1 MATITI
7 TYTKPVDASV
17 TPKNEICATFVPT
30 NAAADN
36 PVFAGYTA
44 PDNYYDTNVPGY
56 GYGVTPE
63 DFFKSQVAHPGLV
76 AALKAAMRTPGTA
89 ATWVGATAADEQY
102 AAELKDTKALE
113 SQGFAIAISEE

>member
-17 TPKNEICATFVPT
+17 TPKNQICAIYAPT

-36 PVFAGYTA
+36 AAFNGT
-44 PDNYYDTNVPGY
+44 YYDTNVHGF
-56 GYGVTPE
+56 GVGMSPE
-63 DFFKSQVAHPGLV
+63 DFFKLQVAHPGLV
-76 AALKAAMRTPGTA
+76 AALKAAMRTPGEA

-102 AAELKDTKALE
+102 ATELKDTKALE
-113 SQGFAIAISEE
+113 SQGFAIAISEG

>member
-17 TPKNEICATFVPT
+17 TPKNQICAIYMPD
-30 NAAADN
+30 NAACDN
-36 PVFAGYTA
+36 AVFNNT
-44 PDNYYDTNVPGY
+44 YYDTNVPGY
-56 GYGVTPE
+56 GAGMSPE
-63 DFFKSQVAHPGLV
+63 DFFKLQVAHPGLV
-76 AALKAAMRTPGTA
+76 AALKAAMRTPGAA

-113 SQGFAIAISEE
+113 AQGFAIAITQ